1 MNLLSRFGGRVWD
14 PWREIGQLQNEMGR
28 MLAGARAYSGFDQR
42 EFPPVNLYVNDHDLL
57 LTLEIP
63 GIDPAQV
70 DVTVT
75 GDTVSLRGER
85 PAEVAQPGQSFHR
98 RERPVGKFLREVR
111 LPFEV
116 DPSKTE
122 AAYERGVL
130 TVRMTRPESVKPRK
144 VAVKSA

>member
-1 MNLLSRFGGRVWD
+1 MNLLSRFAGRIWD
-14 PWREIGQLQNEMGR
+14 PWHEIGQLQNEMSR
-28 MLAGARAYSGFDQR
+28 MLAGARACGGFDQR

-63 GIDPAQV
+63 GIDPAKV
-70 DVTVT
+70 DVTVA
-75 GDTVSLRGER
+75 GDTVNLRGER
-85 PAEVAQPGQSFHR
+85 PAEAVQPGQGFHR
-98 RERPVGKFLREVR
+98 RERPVGQFSREVR

-122 AAYERGVL
+122 AAYDRGVL

-144 VAVKSA
+144 VTVKSA